1 MPPARFNP
9 FAPLIRLCRRIAD
22 HASSRR
28 AARREYKAER
38 RRVHAEI
45 RRLEEQKQQEAA
57 ENLLIESQARSIAD
71 LQHKI
76 TAANRSYEDLQQ
88 KLTLA
93 EEALA
98 QQIEINRR
106 DRERV
111 AWETAHFSRLIEQE
125 KHAGRLAGQPA
136 VNPVSQ
142 LLNGL

>member
-1 MPPARFNP
+1 MPPASLNP
-9 FAPLIRLCRRIAD
+9 FAPLVRLYRRIAQ
-22 HASSRR
+22 HAASRL
-28 AARREYKAER
+28 AAREAFRSER
-38 RRVHAEI
+38 RRLRECE
-45 RRLEEQKQQEAA
+45 RQQAT
-57 ENLLIESQARSIAD
+57 ENVLIQSQALSIAD
-71 LQHKI
+71 LQQKL

-142 LLNGL
+142 MLSGL